1 MVQII
6 DGTKVC
12 MEPDKNEKDITFL
25 IVGGDGYEKY

>member
-12 MEPDKNEKDITFL
+12 MEPDKNEKGHHFFNCRRGWI
-25 IVGGDGYEKY
+25 